1 MAADTVWCDVYVGDR
16 FEKKVK
22 VKGPFEDFA
31 DLQEAVWNNRKASLH
46 YCGAGDLDVY
56 PSGTTIPSQDAQC
69 IPSDSALPKGAKSFV
84 VVAPEEPQQLEERKR
99 KSHVLKLLETAQ
111 DAFSESGTR
120 KSDRLLKVK
129 AHDNGSKTCFLC
141 TSQDKVEAS
150 HVFQK
155 SDVSFRKG
163 QDLAYDTLETLRDWR
178 DGHKWRRPFEIHGA
192 MNLIW
197 LCHTHNLQFDAHKF
211 CLKIDL
217 QNRVL
222 FHAFDDS
229 FGGLVDQANARLI
242 DPDEDYY
249 DMAYVSRRAI
259 GMRILQSQERSGR
272 YINHDNVDSWK
283 AIVALS
289 GAASLAGRSNDEDEE
304 SVVST
309 GRSSQD
315 LEGFNGEDGT
325 AAITAS

>member
-1 MAADTVWCDVYVGDR
+1 M
-16 FEKKVK
+16 
-22 VKGPFEDFA
+22 
-31 DLQEAVWNNRKASLH
+31 
-46 YCGAGDLDVY
+46 
-56 PSGTTIPSQDAQC
+56 QC

-84 VVAPEEPQQLEERKR
+84 VVAPEESQQLEERKR

-129 AHDNGSKTCFLC
+129 AHDDGSKTCFLC

-155 SDVSFRKG
+155 SDVLFRKG

-197 LCHTHNLQFDAHKF
+197 LCHTHKLQFDAHKF

-222 FHAFDDS
+222 FHAFDGS

-242 DPDEDYY
+242 DPDEGYY
-249 DMAYVSRRAI
+249 DMAYVPRRAI
-259 GMRILQSQERSGR
+259 GMRILQSQEQSGR
-272 YINHDNVDSWK
+272 YIIHDNLDSWK

-289 GAASLAGRSNDEDEE
+289 SAASLADKDEE
-304 SVVST
+304 SVVCM
-309 GRSSQD
+309 GCSSQD
-315 LEGFNGEDGT
+315 LEGFNGEDET
-325 AAITAS
+325 AAIAAS